1 MPGFSFVLYVQLQRG
16 YFRFHDQ
23 WLFPLLYF
31 QVQIFIPIEMI
42 EEIKAWIG
50 SDQDYQ
56 CGLALYLK
64 HGRSK
69 SLMRVLSIGGETS
82 KSNATLI
89 YELERILVNATSE
102 KIVKTAE
109 KIDRI
114 APVNTGTLPV
124 NTISSQATGGASSG
138 IVRRVNT
145 PEIDQLI
152 QQKIMLLK
160 EWDSLHATLELV
172 DQPIRLLNALRILE
186 IGDILDDMYNRL
198 DHYNKHGV
206 LPPAKV
212 FPKYKWESSKPFD
225 IAKRRTTLRTYV
237 TREKKL
243 IRDARTDA
251 TQTIHQNLLVKYQLE
266 LNQIER
272 NINP

>member
-1 MPGFSFVLYVQLQRG
+1 
-16 YFRFHDQ
+16 
-23 WLFPLLYF
+23 
-31 QVQIFIPIEMI
+31 MI
-42 EEIKAWIG
+42 EEIRAWIS
-50 SDQDYQ
+50 SDQEYSS
-56 CGLALYLK
+56 GLALYLK

-82 KSNATLI
+82 KSKATLI
-89 YELERILVNATSE
+89 YELERLLVNATSE
-102 KIVKTAE
+102 KIVKTSE
-109 KIDRI
+109 NIDRI
-114 APVNTGTLPV
+114 APVRTGIVTVHP
-124 NTISSQATGGASSG
+124 IQPESAGGASSG
-138 IVRRVNT
+138 VIRRQNT

-212 FPKYKWESSKPFD
+212 FPKHKWDSSKPFD
-225 IAKRRTTLRTYV
+225 VAKRRTTLRTYV

-251 TQTIHQNLLVKYQLE
+251 TRTIHQNLLVKYQLE

-272 NINP
+272 NINS

>member
-1 MPGFSFVLYVQLQRG
+1 
-16 YFRFHDQ
+16 
-23 WLFPLLYF
+23 
-31 QVQIFIPIEMI
+31 MI
-42 EEIKAWIG
+42 EEIKAWLS

-69 SLMRVLSIGGETS
+69 SLMRVLSISGETS
-82 KSNATLI
+82 KSKSTLI

-102 KIVKTAE
+102 KIVKTA
-109 KIDRI
+109 KNIDRI
-114 APVNTGTLPV
+114 APVSTVTLPV
-124 NTISSQATGGASSG
+124 NTIPPESAGGASSG
-138 IVRRVNT
+138 VIRRQNT

-212 FPKYKWESSKPFD
+212 FSKPKWESRKPFD
-225 IAKRRTTLRTYV
+225 IATRRTTLRTYV

-251 TQTIHQNLLVKYQLE
+251 TRTIHQNLLIKYQLE

-272 NINP
+272 NINQ

>member
-1 MPGFSFVLYVQLQRG
+1 
-16 YFRFHDQ
+16 
-23 WLFPLLYF
+23 
-31 QVQIFIPIEMI
+31 MI
-42 EEIKAWIG
+42 EEIKDWL
-50 SDQDYQ
+50 SSQHDYQ
-56 CGLALYLK
+56 LGLALYVK

-69 SLMRVLSIGGETS
+69 SLMRVLSISGETS
-82 KSNATLI
+82 KSKATLI
-89 YELERILVNATSE
+89 YELERLLVNATSE
-102 KIVKTAE
+102 KIVKTSE
-109 KIDRI
+109 NIDRI
-114 APVNTGTLPV
+114 APVGTDILPV
-124 NTISSQATGGASSG
+124 NTISPLATGGATSG
-138 IVRRVNT
+138 IVRRGNT

-172 DQPIRLLNALRILE
+172 DQPTRLINALRILE

-212 FPKYKWESSKPFD
+212 FPKYKWDSAKLFD
-225 IAKRRTTLRTYV
+225 VAKRRTTLRTYV

-251 TQTIHQNLLVKYQLE
+251 TRTIHQNLLVKYQLE

-272 NINP
+272 NINS

>member
-1 MPGFSFVLYVQLQRG
+1 MPGFSFVLYVQLQSS

-23 WLFPLLYF
+23 WLFPLLCF
-31 QVQIFIPIEMI
+31 QVQIFIPIAMI

-69 SLMRVLSIGGETS
+69 SLMRVLSIGGPTS
-82 KSNATLI
+82 KSKATLI
-89 YELERILVNATSE
+89 YELERLLVNATSE
-102 KIVKTAE
+102 KIVKTSE
-109 KIDRI
+109 NIDRI
-114 APVNTGTLPV
+114 APVSTGRVTVHPIP
-124 NTISSQATGGASSG
+124 TESAGGASFG
-138 IVRRVNT
+138 VIRRQNT

-212 FPKYKWESSKPFD
+212 FPKYKWDSAKPFD

-251 TQTIHQNLLVKYQLE
+251 TRTVHKNLLIRYQLE
-266 LNQIER
+266 LNQIEK
-272 NINP
+272 NIDQ